1 MPISQN
7 PRPAG
12 AGDPVS
18 GEAGAEPDALERLAA
33 RWEAEAA
40 RMDRAADAKRHATAR
55 VRGFA
60 HAERYREC
68 AKELRELIREAAS

>member
-1 MPISQN
+1 MPTTAMHWG
-7 PRPAG
+7 R
-12 AGDPVS
+12 PVS
-18 GEAGAEPDALERLAA
+18 AVPPEAVDATALDRLAA

-40 RMDRAADAKRHATAR
+40 RKDAGADAKRHATAR